1 MKPKTDINIL
11 QVVMVITLKP
21 NSYSLEFSKVVL
33 PNSVTPPQKT
43 VESLNNLIEF
53 YGAWNKTER
62 ANE

>member
-1 MKPKTDINIL
+1 MKPITDINIL
-11 QVVMVITLKP
+11 QVVMVITLKLNP
-21 NSYSLEFSKVVL
+21 YSLEFLKVAL